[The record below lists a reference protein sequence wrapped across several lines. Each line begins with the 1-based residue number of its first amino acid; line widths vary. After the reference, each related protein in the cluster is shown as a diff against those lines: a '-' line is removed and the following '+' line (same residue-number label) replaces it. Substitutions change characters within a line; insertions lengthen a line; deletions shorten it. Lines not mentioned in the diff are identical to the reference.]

1 MAGNAL
7 GGIFFT
13 VLGGALAFLING
25 ISYLSA
31 AFASL
36 FISAGHKETP
46 EKKSAFSYR
55 SFLRETKEGF
65 LFIWSNKG
73 LRNQT
78 IIYALS
84 NLLFPTVML
93 SLPFLIE
100 DVMKLKGAYYGY
112 LLSIL
117 TLSSIAGYFVFGLFK
132 TTEKQNYVVIC
143 VIFFIEALLFLFLS
157 FTANIIFV
165 FVLLALLSFCMAIS
179 RLINTSLK
187 QKVIPDKLRGRVFGT
202 LDSINGSL
210 VPLSFA
216 VSGIIIDLLHKDI
229 LMLFSIIFGIY
240 ALLAISFVLNKP
252 IRHFYLNSRV

>member
-1 MAGNAL
+1 
-7 GGIFFT
+7 
-13 VLGGALAFLING
+13 
-25 ISYLSA
+25 
-31 AFASL
+31 
-36 FISAGHKETP
+36 
-46 EKKSAFSYR
+46 
-55 SFLRETKEGF
+55 
-65 LFIWSNKG
+65 
-73 LRNQT
+73 
-78 IIYALS
+78 
-84 NLLFPTVML
+84 VML

-100 DVMKLKGAYYGY
+100 DVMKLKGVYYGY
-112 LLSIL
+112 LLSLL

-132 TTEKQNYVVIC
+132 TTEKQNYGVIC
-143 VIFFIEALLFLFLS
+143 AIFFIESLLFLFLS

-165 FVLLALLSFCMAIS
+165 FVLLALLSSCMAIS

-229 LMLFSIIFGIY
+229 LMLFFIIFGIY

-252 IRHFYLNSRV
+252 IRHFYLNSRDLTPLPRDER